1 MLSRRSCESLCL
13 RPCCCKTRFCRFLC
27 VYELEYVSVHLDVS
41 AMKIDQGPDWELFY
55 SGVKLEEADFLLLVK
70 AVVASPN

>member
-1 MLSRRSCESLCL
+1 M
-13 RPCCCKTRFCRFLC
+13 
-27 VYELEYVSVHLDVS
+27 YELEYVSVHLDVS